1 MEWMRDM
8 LSKVYLED
16 LFYLEDIF
24 VEEITDLW
32 IGAQDDPSLVT
43 QHRILVK
50 KFYVQCSNF

>member
-8 LSKVYLED
+8 LYKVYLE
-16 LFYLEDIF
+16 YIF
-24 VEEITDLW
+24 VVEITDLW

-50 KFYVQCSNF
+50 KFSVQCWNF